1 MKKKILIIVGLILLI
16 ILSIGIYKFNFTNK
30 DIYLENNQQINTYDA
45 TYIING
51 EKITLKNGIS
61 EIAIPDSSSKIITKF
76 WGNAI
81 EHDLDEDGT
90 LDNIFI
96 VTQETGGS
104 GIFYYVVAKLNTK
117 DGVKG
122 SDAVLLGD
130 RIAPQ
135 TISMDENKGRIN
147 VIVLNYADRKEN
159 ESFAVAPSIGKSIWL
174 KLDAKT
180 MQFGEVAQ
188 NFEGEADPN
197 KMTLDMKTWN
207 WVKTIYNDDKIIT
220 PKIADKFSIAFK
232 KDGSFSAKTDC
243 NGIGGNYSINGREI
257 IFGQMISTQMYCE
270 GSQEDIFRKMLEQT
284 NSYMFTSKGELVLLL
299 KYDSGS
305 VIFK

>member
-1 MKKKILIIVGLILLI
+1 MKKKILIIFGFLILIAVAL
-16 ILSIGIYKFNFTNK
+16 LIYKTNFNK
-30 DIYLENNQQINTYDA
+30 ENIINSENQNTTYDA
-45 TYIING
+45 TYTIDG
-51 EKITLKNGIS
+51 QQITLKNGLS
-61 EIAIPDSSSKIITKF
+61 EISIPGSSAKIITKF

-96 VTQETGGS
+96 ITQTTGGS
-104 GIFYYVVAKLNTK
+104 GTFYYVVAKLNTK
-117 DGVKG
+117 DGAKG

-135 TISMDENKGRIN
+135 TTEMDEKNGRLN
-147 VIVLNYADRKEN
+147 VIVVNYADRKEN